1 MDKRLLGLRIKELR
15 KAKNYTQE
23 ELAEK
28 LNIETRQLSKLET
41 GRHYPSF
48 ETVVALLKT
57 FDMTF
62 EELTTFDH
70 LAPIENIKQKLQN
83 EIDSLDENK
92 TLMAYK
98 LIRSFTL

>member
-1 MDKRLLGLRIKELR
+1 MDRKLLGLRIKELR
-15 KAKNYTQE
+15 KAKGFTQE

-41 GRHYPSF
+41 GKHYPSF

-70 LAPIENIKQKLQN
+70 LDTIENIKQKLQN

-92 TLMAYK
+92 TLMIYK
-98 LIRSFTL
+98 LIRNLTL